1 MDATRRGKDK
11 GSFAHCEIRFSPD
24 CNNRPPRVFQ
34 KGPFCI
40 CIHPETQAAAQLWAR
55 KPMIAEGKQHRQHP
69 ALSGRRIK
77 MIGGADVS
85 NEKAKFIKVILEA
98 TSKP

>member
-1 MDATRRGKDK
+1 
-11 GSFAHCEIRFSPD
+11 
-24 CNNRPPRVFQ
+24 
-34 KGPFCI
+34 
-40 CIHPETQAAAQLWAR
+40 
-55 KPMIAEGKQHRQHP
+55 MIAEGKQHRQHP